1 MARMNAHREFQ
12 DRIATAFD
20 ELDVLEEMGQEGWE
34 MTGFGPL
41 VLHFRRPVDPGQR
54 VAWAHQRVTEFGTP
68 GRHLQLQHDGW
79 MYCGNWMKTLHYD
92 KRAGHGGA

>member
-1 MARMNAHREFQ
+1 MVQMKAQWEFQ

-20 ELDVLEEMGQEGWE
+20 EVRVLEEMGQEGWE
-34 MTGFGPL
+34 LTGFGPL

-68 GRHLQLQHDGW
+68 GTHLQLQQDGW
-79 MYCGNWMKTLHYD
+79 TYCGNWMKTFHYY
-92 KRAGHGGA
+92 KRAEQGSA

>member
-1 MARMNAHREFQ
+1 MGTNWEFQ
-12 DRIATAFD
+12 DRIATAID
-20 ELDVLEEMGQEGWE
+20 EVGVLAEMGQEGWE

-54 VAWAHQRVTEFGTP
+54 VEWAYQRVTEFGTP
-68 GRHLQLQHDGW
+68 VRHLQLQQDGW
-79 MYCGNWMKTLHYD
+79 TYCGNWMRTFHYY